1 MHPKLTTTVL
11 FQIIFSSAVVSAFN
25 FSFSSDPTQCSPL
38 TVTVNGGTPPY
49 SLNLVPSGPMPGG
62 GGDIRKIVDEQF
74 SDKTFTLDA
83 LKFPAS
89 SEFFAMVSDATGLSS
104 CHNCS
109 VRYTP
114 RRSHRF
120 IAGLGTG
127 GTSAILT
134 VSGSDNNSCL
144 PTVKRK
150 YDYIFILNPDI
161 ITLCQPV
168 NITWNSTQGSVYLP
182 LFVKMKTD
190 LRTIE
195 T

>member
-1 MHPKLTTTVL
+1 MRSNFVTTVL

-25 FSFSSDPTQCSPL
+25 FTFSSDPTQCSPL

-49 SLNLVPSGPMPGG
+49 RLNLVPSGPMPGG
-62 GGDIRKIVDEQF
+62 GDDIRKIVDEQF

-109 VRYTP
+109 VLYMP
-114 RRSHRF
+114 RHSHRF
-120 IAGLGTG
+120 ITGVGTG
-127 GTSAILT
+127 GTSAMLT
-134 VSGSDNNSCL
+134 VSGSNNTSCL

-150 YDYIFILNPDI
+150 YDYFFFLNPDI
-161 ITLCQPV
+161 FTLCQPV
-168 NITWNSTQGSVYLP
+168 NITWTFSQGSVYLP